1 MSCCETQNLAVGYGA
16 PLLRDIALHAERGK
30 ILALIGPN
38 GAGKSTLLKTL
49 AGQLAAQGGAVL
61 LDGQDLTAYTPNA
74 RARKLAL
81 MLPHT
86 ARTELTSCFE
96 VAAAGRYPYTGR
108 LGILSD
114 ADRQQV
120 YDALCLVR
128 AEELEDRDFARIS
141 DGQRQRVLLA
151 RAVCQ
156 QPEILLLD
164 EPTSFL
170 DVKGKAELMD
180 ILQVLAHEKN
190 VAVIVTLH
198 ELELAQRLAD
208 AVVCVAPSGVSA
220 VLAPQDAFA
229 QDNICALFGLST
241 DQYAVLFAG
250 SGAKSKPQFEHYIRS
265 GQRLLRCGYT
275 TGTCAALGAAGA
287 ARLLLTGHAPE
298 SVGLRTPKGIVVEV
312 APQFCRLTA
321 DGAACAIV
329 KDGGDDIDATTG
341 LPVIAAVTLLP
352 DAPRT
357 VTIDGGAG
365 VGRVT
370 KPGLDQPVG
379 AAAINSVPRR
389 MIEENVREVCA
400 LCGYDG
406 GVSVVISVPEAE
418 ALAKKT
424 FNPRL
429 GIVGG
434 ISILGTTGI
443 VEPMSEQALVDT
455 IRVEL
460 RQRREMGAD
469 YVLLTPG
476 NYGADFI
483 RDSIGID
490 PRTAVLTSNFI
501 GDALELSRELG
512 FHGALLIG
520 HIGKLVKLAGGM
532 WNTHSKC
539 GDCRMELIA
548 AHAAA
553 LGLPPARVEEV
564 LDCATCD
571 DALRI
576 LKEEQLYDAVLARLA
591 ERIEFHLA
599 HKCGEMAA
607 GAIVFSKEY
616 GLLCRTSRAQE
627 LLGTI
632 MEG

>member
-1 MSCCETQNLAVGYGA
+1 MLEQIKPMDIERRSFEIITELLGERRLDPENELVIKRAIHTTADFDYADNLVFSDHAVTKGIEALRAGCDIVTDTQMAKAGIN
-16 PLLRDIALHAERGK
+16 K
-30 ILALIGPN
+30 TILASLGGEVHCFMSDPDVAAEAKARGVTRAIV
-38 GAGKSTLLKTL
+38 SMER
-49 AGQLAAQGGAVL
+49 AAQLPKPCIFAIGNAP
-61 LDGQDLTAYTPNA
+61 TALVSLETLMEADKLHPALIIGVPVGFVNVIESKSSRTAARPISSRAGA
-74 RARKLAL
+74 RA
-81 MLPHT
+81 
-86 ARTELTSCFE
+86 
-96 VAAAGRYPYTGR
+96 AAMSPPR
-108 LGILSD
+108 
-114 ADRQQV
+114 
-120 YDALCLVR
+120 
-128 AEELEDRDFARIS
+128 
-141 DGQRQRVLLA
+141 
-151 RAVCQ
+151 
-156 QPEILLLD
+156 
-164 EPTSFL
+164 
-170 DVKGKAELMD
+170 
-180 ILQVLAHEKN
+180 
-190 VAVIVTLH
+190 
-198 ELELAQRLAD
+198 
-208 AVVCVAPSGVSA
+208 SA
-220 VLAPQDAFA
+220 TR
-229 QDNICALFGLST
+229 CST
-241 DQYAVLFAG
+241 R
-250 SGAKSKPQFEHYIRS
+250 SGAEMEEYVIKDGKKL
-265 GQRLLRCGYT
+265 RLGYT
-275 TGTCAALGAAGA
+275 TGSCAAAAAKA
-287 ARLLLTGHAPE
+287 AAWMLLTGHE
-298 SVGLRTPKGIVVEV
+298 KRTIDLLTPKGVS
-312 APQFCRLTA
+312 LTL
-321 DGAACAIV
+321 DVLEITRTPDTVSCAIR
-329 KDGGDDIDATTG
+329 KDSGDDPDVTHDT
-341 LPVIAAVTLLP
+341 LVFAAVQRMETP
-352 DAPRT
+352 G

-370 KPGLDQPVG
+370 KRGLDQPVG

-389 MIEENVREVCA
+389 MIRENVEEVLR
-400 LCGYDG
+400 LCDYRG
-406 GVSVVISVPEAE
+406 GLAVMISVPEGE

-455 IRVEL
+455 IHVEL
-460 RQRREMGAD
+460 RQRRANGAD

-483 RDSIGID
+483 RASIGLD

-501 GDALELSRELG
+501 GDALEHCRALG
-512 FHGALLIG
+512 FRGALLVG

>member
-1 MSCCETQNLAVGYGA
+1 MEEYVIKDGKK
-16 PLLRDIALHAERGK
+16 LRL
-30 ILALIGPN
+30 
-38 GAGKSTLLKTL
+38 
-49 AGQLAAQGGAVL
+49 
-61 LDGQDLTAYTPNA
+61 
-74 RARKLAL
+74 
-81 MLPHT
+81 
-86 ARTELTSCFE
+86 
-96 VAAAGRYPYTGR
+96 
-108 LGILSD
+108 
-114 ADRQQV
+114 
-120 YDALCLVR
+120 
-128 AEELEDRDFARIS
+128 
-141 DGQRQRVLLA
+141 
-151 RAVCQ
+151 
-156 QPEILLLD
+156 
-164 EPTSFL
+164 
-170 DVKGKAELMD
+170 
-180 ILQVLAHEKN
+180 
-190 VAVIVTLH
+190 
-198 ELELAQRLAD
+198 
-208 AVVCVAPSGVSA
+208 
-220 VLAPQDAFA
+220 
-229 QDNICALFGLST
+229 
-241 DQYAVLFAG
+241 
-250 SGAKSKPQFEHYIRS
+250 
-265 GQRLLRCGYT
+265 GYT
-275 TGTCAALGAAGA
+275 TGSCAAAAAKA
-287 ARLLLTGHAPE
+287 AAWMLLTGHE
-298 SVGLRTPKGIVVEV
+298 KRTIDLLTPKGV
-312 APQFCRLTA
+312 ALTLDVLEITRTPDA
-321 DGAACAIV
+321 VSCAIR
-329 KDGGDDIDATTG
+329 KDSGDDPDVTHDT
-341 LPVIAAVTLLP
+341 LVFAAVQ
-352 DAPRT
+352 RT
-357 VTIDGGAG
+357 ETPGVTIDGGAG

-370 KPGLDQPVG
+370 KRGLDQPVG

-389 MIEENVREVCA
+389 MIRENVEEVMR
-400 LCGYDG
+400 LCDYRG
-406 GVSVVISVPEAE
+406 GLAVMISVPEGE

-455 IRVEL
+455 IHVEL
-460 RQRREMGAD
+460 RQRRANGAD

-483 RDSIGID
+483 R
-490 PRTAVLTSNFI
+490 A
-501 GDALELSRELG
+501 ALEHCRALG
-512 FHGALLIG
+512 FRGALLVG